1 MTLSALTSCSLHTES
16 SWTCAANYPPTS
28 APLRSSRLRGSSGSH
43 RGHGRGA
50 SHVHQANSL
59 AMKIVF
65 LKIHSTTAS
74 QLTHTTE
81 ERGIMKKEKMQMKD
95 HKHLTGVANWTSNQP
110 RRVASQ
116 TVACTQFVKVFWKLW
131 GSIPLAAPGR
141 GLAYGHA
148 ACRAGGLNV
157 PQGLHEGGI
166 HLVATIRDREV
177 LERRGKTSVCQ

>member
-1 MTLSALTSCSLHTES
+1 MTLSALTSCWLHTES
-16 SWTCAANYPPTS
+16 PWTCAANYAPTS

-59 AMKIVF
+59 AMKIVVF
-65 LKIHSTTAS
+65 KNSLHNRISADAHDWGTRHNEEKI
-74 QLTHTTE
+74 
-81 ERGIMKKEKMQMKD
+81 QMKD
-95 HKHLTGVANWTSNQP
+95 YKHLTGVANWT

-157 PQGLHEGGI
+157 PQGLHEGGV